1 MQQHLHKAGRVGLVP
16 ACVVPAYLP
25 VHQSLPLQ
33 RWVERGNR
41 LGLTVCHLFSG
52 DKIQRLEK
60 SGPVACEH
68 WGEEF
73 SKADSR
79 DELITSFCSIFK
91 AVFAMPFSGHSPL
104 GRIHRVLVLK
114 DKRHSEFRERL
125 CVLQNL
131 SGNTPGPPR
140 V

>member
-41 LGLTVCHLFSG
+41 PGLIVCHLFSG
-52 DKIQRLEK
+52 DKIQQLEK

-68 WGEEF
+68 
-73 SKADSR
+73 
-79 DELITSFCSIFK
+79 
-91 AVFAMPFSGHSPL
+91 
-104 GRIHRVLVLK
+104 
-114 DKRHSEFRERL
+114 
-125 CVLQNL
+125 
-131 SGNTPGPPR
+131 
-140 V
+140 